1 MSDRA
6 ANRSRP
12 SAASSAAP
20 DPRISML
27 RGAARALAE
36 ELGFEAAELLM
47 RHFGGMQITVPI
59 RPRKTSPLLNL
70 LGREIA
76 TAMSRLY
83 GGGQVDVPMPLG
95 RRMEAAAR
103 MRAIQ
108 EHPGSHNQV
117 AREFQCTR
125 RWVRMV
131 RKASRSIGPLFD

>member
-1 MSDRA
+1 MSDQA

-12 SAASSAAP
+12 GAASNAAP

-27 RGAARALAE
+27 RGAARTLAE

-47 RHFGGMQITVPI
+47 RHFGGMQITVPS
-59 RPRKTSPLLNL
+59 RLRKTSPLLRL

-76 TAMSRLY
+76 TAMCRLY
-83 GGGQVDVPMPLG
+83 GGGQIDVPIPLG
-95 RRMEAAAR
+95 KRMEAAAR

-131 RKASRSIGPLFD
+131 RKASKSIGPLFD